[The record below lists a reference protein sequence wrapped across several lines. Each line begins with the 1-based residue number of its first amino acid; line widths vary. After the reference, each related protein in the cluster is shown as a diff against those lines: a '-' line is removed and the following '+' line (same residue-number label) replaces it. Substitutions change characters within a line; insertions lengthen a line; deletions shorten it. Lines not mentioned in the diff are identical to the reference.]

1 MPKQTG
7 EFYEFGPFRLDKV
20 EQFLLRGNEVVP
32 LTPKLYEILLVLVQN
47 SGRLQPKDELMKSVW
62 PDSHVEEGNLTRNIS
77 TLRKLLG
84 EGSDDSKY
92 IETVPKRGYRF
103 VADVKHLAGDEGN
116 LIAPQREHIR
126 GRVVIEETIEDDE
139 LAATPAVA
147 QLNPAINAPL
157 TLDESRELA
166 RLLENPPETKY
177 ARSGDVNIAY
187 QVVGNAPL
195 DLVFVMGWVSHLEYF
210 WREPSFAR
218 FLLKLASFSR
228 LILFDKRGTGLSDRV
243 PVNELPT
250 LEQRM
255 DDVRAVMDAVGSE
268 RAALCGVSEGGPLC
282 TLFAATYPEKTLA
295 VVMIGTYAKRIRDD
309 DYPWAPTPEHRQH
322 FFEEIRSHWGK
333 PVGLEERAPSKANDP
348 QFREWW
354 ATYLRMG
361 ASPGGALALTQ
372 MNAEIDVRPVLPT
385 IRVPTLVIHRTDD
398 QCLKVEEGRFVAD
411 RIPGA
416 KFVELPGNDHL
427 PFVGDQ
433 DAILNEV
440 EEFLTGVRHT
450 PEPDTVLATVL
461 YMRIANSGEYVE
473 RFGQSRWDELLTRL
487 RAHIAKEIEWF
498 RGRSI
503 DMVGSRPLAIFDG
516 PARAVRCAIA
526 ISEYASRLGIEM
538 HAGLHTGECD
548 LVDGQVGGIAAE
560 IGAHVA
566 AKAAAAEVLVSSTV
580 KDLVAGS
587 GISFEDRDRH
597 SFDGAP
603 GQWQLFRARMK
614 ID

>member
-1 MPKQTG
+1 MNRPPKN
-7 EFYEFGPFRLDKV
+7 FYLFDGFRVDV
-20 EQFLLRGNEVVP
+20 SERLLFKENREVP
-32 LTPKLYEILLVLVQN
+32 LTPKVFDTLLVLLEN
-47 SGRLQPKDELMKSVW
+47 SSHVLTKKELMEKVW
-62 PDSHVEEGNLTRNIS
+62 PDSFVEENNLAQNIS
-77 TLRKLLG
+77 ILRKALG
-84 EGSDDSKY
+84 EGKEGDQY
-92 IETVPKRGYRF
+92 IQTVPKRGYRF
-103 VADVKHLAGDEGN
+103 VADVRTSGG
-116 LIAPQREHIR
+116 
-126 GRVVIEETIEDDE
+126 DDE
-139 LAATPAVA
+139 SVIVRERTRARIIVERD
-147 QLNPAINAPL
+147 
-157 TLDESRELA
+157 DEDVIDVSPSQA

-411 RIPGA
+411 RILGA